1 MVVSIPK
8 MVIIGAAVQLQ
19 HPQMTSPL
27 VSESRPTAHYGGIAG
42 NRNKIH
48 KIKGGR
54 PSYFRTLMPPRHHH
68 AQQQQQHQ
76 LGQMQAQ
83 MQDIFRAMQSMNQGL
98 NQPGFKQV
106 TASSGYFTNTYVPPP
121 PSLPTTHSF
130 FLSLSARLPVC
141 LSVCLPAFLYPPMLA
156 NALIH
161 SIYIK

>member
-27 VSESRPTAHYGGIAG
+27 VSESSQTAHYGGIAG
-42 NRNKIH
+42 NQNKIH

-54 PSYFRTLMPPRHHH
+54 PTYFGTLMPQRHHH

-83 MQDIFRAMQSMNQGL
+83 MQDLFRAMLSMNQGL
-98 NQPGFKQV
+98 NQPGLNQA

-121 PSLPTTHSF
+121 PN
-130 FLSLSARLPVC
+130 
-141 LSVCLPAFLYPPMLA
+141 PPPSPHA
-156 NALIH
+156 H
-161 SIYIK
+161 YVQSSYFKSRCTR